1 MKLTARKDES
11 LDNDY
16 VEVRYREL
24 TPAIHQI
31 FQICDNAGSVLLCK
45 KDETTHKID
54 VSDVLY
60 IETVD
65 RRSCVY
71 TKDDVFITTTSL
83 SQLEEVLAERHFI
96 RISKMMLVNIFKIKS
111 ISSRLHYRLTA
122 EMSNGEKIIVSRH
135 YRGILEEA
143 ILELAKEL

>member
-1 MKLTARKDES
+1 MFNILLKYEVICEMKLTARKDES

-31 FQICDNAGSVLLCK
+31 FQICENAGSVLLCK
-45 KDETTHKID
+45 KHETTHKVG

-71 TKDDVFITTTSL
+71 TKDDVFIMTTSL
-83 SQLEEVLAERHFI
+83 SQLEEVLTERHFW
-96 RISKMMLVNIFKIKS
+96 
-111 ISSRLHYRLTA
+111 
-122 EMSNGEKIIVSRH
+122 
-135 YRGILEEA
+135 
-143 ILELAKEL
+143 